1 MYKRQDKIIDPS
13 QSACDEIEKLLSRVG
28 VYDIHEFSNGKILS
42 VGGVITKESPLIDK
56 KLLDIHEFGGR
67 ENWLVTA
74 FVRNGES
81 FIANGDTVL
90 KEEDHF
96 LHIDGNFGYGQT
108 IAKYS
113 LEEAEEV
120 FEAIKKGDS
129 SDICEELGD
138 LLFQVIFHSQI
149 KSEEGKFSI
158 NDVIK
163 SINRKMI
170 RRNPH
175 VFDNQSNKKYTL
187 REIEENWM
195 KIKKEEKINQ

>member
-1 MYKRQDKIIDPS
+1 MKKENEISDNFLNLIKIVENLRDNEEGCLWCNS
-13 QSACDEIEKLLSRVG
+13 QTSE
-28 VYDIHEFSNGKILS
+28 
-42 VGGVITKESPLIDK
+42 
-56 KLLDIHEFGGR
+56 
-67 ENWLVTA
+67 
-74 FVRNGES
+74 
-81 FIANGDTVL
+81 
-90 KEEDHF
+90 
-96 LHIDGNFGYGQT
+96 T

-120 FEAIKKGDS
+120 FEAIKKGDN

-175 VFDNQSNKKYTL
+175 VFDGLPL
-187 REIEENWM
+187 RRSGSAA
-195 KIKKEEKINQ
+195 

>member
-1 MYKRQDKIIDPS
+1 MKKYKNKIFIIGGAS
-13 QSACDEIEKLLSRVG
+13 SVSKSSLSFELMKKHGIIHKLGSGFVR
-28 VYDIHEFSNGKILS
+28 EMAKSF
-42 VGGVITKESPLIDK
+42 ITKKKNGRISMKKENEISDNFLDLIK
-56 KLLDIHEFGGR
+56 IV
-67 ENWLVTA
+67 ENL
-74 FVRNGES
+74 RN
-81 FIANGDTVL
+81 
-90 KEEDHF
+90 KEEGC
-96 LHIDGNFGYGQT
+96 LWCNSQTSET

-120 FEAIKKGDS
+120 FEAIKKGDN